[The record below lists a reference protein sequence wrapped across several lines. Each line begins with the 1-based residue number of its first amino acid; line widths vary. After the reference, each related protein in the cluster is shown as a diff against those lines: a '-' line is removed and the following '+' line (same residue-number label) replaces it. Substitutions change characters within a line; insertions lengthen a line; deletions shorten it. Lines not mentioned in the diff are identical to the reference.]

1 MAVTLWESDT
11 LLVLFN
17 FVETYNTV
25 TNADCMKKKNTSKN
39 LQLEPFLH
47 RGKDTGGGISAVLK
61 SNVQ

>member
-25 TNADCMKKKNTSKN
+25 TKKKKKNTSKN

>member
-25 TNADCMKKKNTSKN
+25 TKKKKNTSKN